1 MGAEGRFVTAAR
13 AIDAYHALV
22 AADPRAARE
31 QSEGLVQD
39 LRAAGITF
47 AGQPMPTLLRPQFVS
62 RADADALRANA
73 RRFVE
78 LAARMARTAFDGD
91 AARLCRFLG
100 TPEAEIPWVALD
112 PGPPDVALS
121 RVDAFLTG
129 TGARFIEI
137 NSDAPAGFGYSD
149 RLARVFQ
156 ALPVFRAFA
165 ARMAVSYRWS
175 EDGLV
180 SAVLAPLRAR
190 SGERLRIA
198 IVDWAEVKTRADQ
211 EILREAFAARGHD
224 CRLVDPREMEVREGR
239 LCSKEGPI
247 DLVYR
252 RTVLSEVVERE
263 DEVRPFLRAYRERLC
278 PFVNSLRCRLSEDK
292 AFFAILTDESFES
305 LATAEERAFLLR
317 HAPWTRRVEERH
329 TRRDGRRIDL
339 VPHVLAERE
348 GLVLKPA
355 HAYGGRSVYVGA
367 ETPAA
372 EWEAAVRSALG
383 GAWVVQERVAI
394 PEEPF
399 PVFEDGELRFEPL
412 KVNTNPFYAAGE
424 DVGTV
429 TRVSRSSVINVSAGG
444 GSVPTFVV
452 D

>member
-1 MGAEGRFVTAAR
+1 MVAESRSAAVRR

-22 AADPRAARE
+22 AADPRAAFE
-31 QSEGLVQD
+31 QSQRLVD
-39 LRAAGITF
+39 DSRTAGITF
-47 AGQPMPTLLRPQFVS
+47 AGAPMPTLLRPQFVS
-62 RADADALRANA
+62 RADADALRADA

-78 LAARMARTAFDGD
+78 LAARMARNAFGGD
-91 AARLCRFLG
+91 PARLCAFLG
-100 TPEAEIPWVALD
+100 TPEAETPWVVLD
-112 PGPPDVALS
+112 PGPPDVAIS

-129 TGARFIEI
+129 AGPRFIEI

-156 ALPVFRAFA
+156 ALPLFRSFA
-165 ARMAVSYRWS
+165 AHTPVSHRWS
-175 EDGLV
+175 EEGLV
-180 SAVLAPLRAR
+180 RAVLAPLRER
-190 SGERLRIA
+190 SGDRLRIA
-198 IVDWAEVKTRADQ
+198 IVDWAEVNTRADQ

-224 CRLVDPREMEVREGR
+224 CRLVDPREMEIHAGR
-239 LCSKEGPI
+239 LCSKDGPV

-252 RTVLSEVVERE
+252 RTVLSEVVEKE
-263 DEVRPFLRAYRERLC
+263 DEVRPFLRAYRDRLC
-278 PFVNSLRCRLSEDK
+278 PFVNSLRCLLSEDK
-292 AFFAILTDESFES
+292 AFFALLTDENFAA
-305 LATAEERAFLLR
+305 LTTAEERAFLSRL
-317 HAPWTRRVEERH
+317 APWTRKVEERH
-329 TRRDGRRIDL
+329 TQRDGRRIDL

-348 GLVLKPA
+348 GLVLKPG

-372 EWEAAVRSALG
+372 DWEAAVRAALG
-383 GAWVVQERVAI
+383 GAWVVQERVFI

-399 PVFEDGELRFEPL
+399 PVFEGGELRFSPL
-412 KVNTNPFYAAGE
+412 KVNTNPFYAAGHE
-424 DVGTV
+424 VGAV